1 MAAITANNIV
11 ISVEVSDSV
20 QDGNP
25 AYTFSAMEN
34 MNCLVRSYTRQSK
47 LSSIDL
53 SAIADNNDKLYFTR
67 ANGTVELE
75 IYVDTT
81 SVLDWQPDALVFHS
95 KLNYYCKVQAEIPY
109 VIGGSTIWVD
119 EGVISE
125 VSLSMDLDGILTEK
139 VTITLGT
146 YGVAG

>member
-11 ISVEVSDSV
+11 VSVEISNGA

-25 AYTFSAMEN
+25 LYTFHTMDNLS
-34 MNCLVRSYTRQSK
+34 CLVRSYSRQSK

-53 SAIADNNDKLYFTR
+53 ASIADINDKLYFTR

-75 IYVDTT
+75 VYVDTT
-81 SVLDWQPDALVFHS
+81 SVTSFQPDALLFHS
-95 KLNYYCKVQAEIPY
+95 YLQYYCKVQAEMPH
-109 VIGGSTIWVD
+109 VLGGVTTLID

-125 VSLSMDLDGILTEK
+125 VSLSIDLDGILIEK

-146 YGVAG
+146 YGVA

>member
-11 ISVEVSDSV
+11 ISVEVSDAV

>member
-11 ISVEVSDSV
+11 VSVEVSDAV

-25 AYTFSAMEN
+25 TYAFYTMDNVS
-34 MNCLVRSYTRQSK
+34 CLVRSYSRQSK

-53 SAIADNNDKLYFTR
+53 SSIADVNDKLYFTR

-75 IYVDTT
+75 VYVDTT
-81 SVLDWQPDALVFHS
+81 SVTSWQPDALLFHS
-95 KLNYYCKVQAEIPY
+95 YLNFYCKVQAQIPH
-109 VIGGSTIWVD
+109 VLSGGTTLID

-125 VSLSMDLDGILTEK
+125 VSLSMDLDGILIEK

-146 YGVAG
+146 YGVA

>member
-11 ISVEVSDSV
+11 VSVEVSDSV

-25 AYTFSAMEN
+25 TYTFNTMDNVS
-34 MNCLVRSYTRQSK
+34 CLVRSYSRQSK

-53 SAIADNNDKLYFTR
+53 SSIADVNDKLYFTR

-75 IYVDTT
+75 VYVDTT
-81 SVLDWQPDALVFHS
+81 SVTSWQPDALLFHS
-95 KLNYYCKVQAEIPY
+95 YLNYYCKVQAEIPY
-109 VIGGSTIWVD
+109 VIGGVTTLID

-125 VSLSMDLDGILTEK
+125 VSLSMDLDGILIEK

-146 YGVAG
+146 YGVG

>member
-11 ISVEVSDSV
+11 VSVEISDAV

-25 AYTFSAMEN
+25 TYTFYTMDNVS
-34 MNCLVRSYTRQSK
+34 CLVRSYSRQSK

-53 SAIADNNDKLYFTR
+53 SSIADVNDKLYFTR

-75 IYVDTT
+75 VYVDTT
-81 SVLDWQPDALVFHS
+81 SVTSWQSDALLFHS
-95 KLNYYCKVQAEIPY
+95 YLQYYCKVQAEMPHVLGGVTT
-109 VIGGSTIWVD
+109 VID

-125 VSLSMDLDGILTEK
+125 VSLSMDLDGILIEK

-146 YGVAG
+146 YGVN